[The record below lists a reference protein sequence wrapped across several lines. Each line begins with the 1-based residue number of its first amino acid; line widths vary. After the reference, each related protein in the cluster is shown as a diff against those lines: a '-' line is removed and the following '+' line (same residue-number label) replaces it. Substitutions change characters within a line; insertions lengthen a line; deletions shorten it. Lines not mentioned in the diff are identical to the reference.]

1 MRVRVGSKLV
11 LMFFVFT
18 LVFVAFQLF
27 APVFLPPSTIGN
39 LSGSVGI
46 IDNSE
51 KVRQIGLPWRIVY
64 LVGDFMCHQR
74 ADRSFFIN
82 SNQMPFLQQMH
93 SYLGGAYYWFR
104 CNGFS

>member
-51 KVRQIGLPWRIVY
+51 KVRQIGLPWRICLSSRGFYVPSES
-64 LVGDFMCHQR
+64 
-74 ADRSFFIN
+74 RSLFF
-82 SNQMPFLQQMH
+82 
-93 SYLGGAYYWFR
+93 YK
-104 CNGFS
+104 